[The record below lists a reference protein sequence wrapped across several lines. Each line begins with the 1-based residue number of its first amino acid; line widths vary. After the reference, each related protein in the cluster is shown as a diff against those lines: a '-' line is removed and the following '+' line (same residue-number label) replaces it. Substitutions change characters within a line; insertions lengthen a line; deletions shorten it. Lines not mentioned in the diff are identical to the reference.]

1 LIFTIKYFITYISL
15 ENEKIKISHQKFENR
30 RYYNSSDGYKFDFQE
45 SIIKPNYILLV
56 KDFASSTTTK
66 EQLIQIFNQSN
77 IKVIFLKDIIEGD
90 VKLIETNID
99 NISELKEY
107 IIKLEKENTIL
118 KERLK
123 QYESPTS

>member
-1 LIFTIKYFITYISL
+1 MIFTIKYFITYISL

>member
-1 LIFTIKYFITYISL
+1 
-15 ENEKIKISHQKFENR
+15 
-30 RYYNSSDGYKFDFQE
+30 
-45 SIIKPNYILLV
+45 
-56 KDFASSTTTK
+56 
-66 EQLIQIFNQSN
+66 
-77 IKVIFLKDIIEGD
+77 

-123 QYESPTS
+123 QYETPTS